1 MSVLFIIII
10 RYGHAKVI
18 KGYGTLTCSMIDDQT
33 ILLRQIIDEL
43 KQQNAFLFT
52 INKRLE
58 SLEMVVGRD
67 LSNVESAIDR
77 IQVRGD

>member
-1 MSVLFIIII
+1 MVTQKLL
-10 RYGHAKVI
+10 GC
-18 KGYGTLTCSMIDDQT
+18 GTLACSMIDDQT

-43 KQQNAFLFT
+43 KQQNASLFS

>member
-1 MSVLFIIII
+1 
-10 RYGHAKVI
+10 
-18 KGYGTLTCSMIDDQT
+18 MIDDQT

-43 KQQNAFLFT
+43 KQQNASLFS